1 MIKNTKTLGNTDDSK
16 VGIHA
21 IREKINMYDEPPT
34 QNISLH
40 EFH

>member
-1 MIKNTKTLGNTDDSK
+1 MILNTKTLGNTDESK

-34 QNISLH
+34 QNISLN